1 MKDVIVIG
9 AGMAG
14 LTCARQLKQS
24 GLDVTI
30 VEKSAGVGGRMATR
44 RLQGTW
50 VDHGAQL
57 LSTKSDGFSGFV
69 RKLQE
74 KGIIQEWTRDVYQL
88 SAAGLFP
95 PDADK
100 RHTRYCCPLGM
111 TAIAKYLAHEMSIVN
126 NARIVSVSHNDH
138 RWRLMTDRQEI
149 LETKVIVSTMPAP
162 QFLPIF
168 EEVLAPAP
176 SFLQAVQS
184 VKFAPSVTIMAG
196 YNANNS
202 ANNSASNSIPE
213 EWQAIRC
220 VDDPILSWISYD
232 SSKHPDKA
240 IQPVFVL
247 QSTADFAKQ
256 SMEEPDLEIAGK
268 PLLNQAGRLLAKWL
282 ANPEW
287 WQVHRWRYALAE
299 ESLGVSC
306 LSTSIPLPLICAGD
320 WCAGKNIEAAYN
332 SGLAA
337 AESVIEL
344 HQN

>member
-14 LTCARQLKQS
+14 LICAQQLKQA
-24 GLDVTI
+24 GLDITI

-57 LSTKSDGFSGFV
+57 LSAKTDGFSGFV
-69 RKLQE
+69 RKLRE
-74 KGIIQEWTRDVYQL
+74 KGIVQEWTRDVYQL

-111 TAIAKYLAHEMSIVN
+111 TAIAKYLAADIPIVTNTRIVN
-126 NARIVSVSHNDH
+126 VSHNDS
-138 RWRLMTDRQEI
+138 RWQLITDRQEV
-149 LETKVIVSTMPAP
+149 LETKVIVSTIPAP

-168 EEVLAPAP
+168 EEVLVLAP

-196 YNANNS
+196 Y
-202 ANNSASNSIPE
+202 SASNSVPE

-220 VDDPILSWISYD
+220 VNDPVLSWISYD
-232 SSKHPDKA
+232 SSKHPNRSL
-240 IQPVFVL
+240 QPVFVL
-247 QSTADFAKQ
+247 QSSADFAKQ
-256 SMEEPDLEIAGK
+256 SMEEPDLEIAGR
-268 PLLNQAGRLLAKWL
+268 PLLNQAGKLLAKWL

-287 WQVHRWRYALAE
+287 WQVHRWRYALVE
-299 ESLGVSC
+299 ESLGISC
-306 LSTSIPLPLICAGD
+306 LSTSIPLALICAGD
-320 WCAGKNIEAAYN
+320 WCAGKNIEAAYQ
-332 SGLAA
+332 SGIAA
-337 AESVIEL
+337 AESAIEL
-344 HQN
+344 LEVI

>member
-14 LTCARQLKQS
+14 LTCAQQLKQA
-24 GLDVTI
+24 GLNVTI

-57 LSTKSDGFSGFV
+57 ISVKSDSFGRFV

-74 KGIIQEWTRDVYQL
+74 KGIVQEWTRNVYQL
-88 SAAGLFP
+88 SSSGLRP
-95 PDADK
+95 PDADA
-100 RHTRYCCPLGM
+100 RHPRYCCPMGM
-111 TAIAKYLAHEMSIVN
+111 TAIAKSLAIDIPIIN
-126 NARIVSVSHNDH
+126 NARIVGVNHNDTK
-138 RWRLMTDRQEI
+138 WQLVTDRQET
-149 LETKVIVSTMPAP
+149 LETSAIISTIPAP
-162 QFLPIF
+162 QFLPLF
-168 EEVLAPAP
+168 EEVLTLAP

-196 YNANNS
+196 YNA
-202 ANNSASNSIPE
+202 SNSVPL

-220 VDDPILSWISYD
+220 IDDSILDWISYD
-232 SSKHPDKA
+232 SSKHSDKA
-240 IQPVFVL
+240 VQPVFVL
-247 QSTADFAKQ
+247 QSTAEFAKQ

-268 PLLNQAGRLLAKWL
+268 PLLNQVGRLLEKWL
-282 ANPEW
+282 ASPEW

-306 LSTSIPLPLICAGD
+306 LSTAIPLALICAGD
-320 WCAGKNIEAAYN
+320 WCAGKNIEAAYH
-332 SGLAA
+332 SGIAA
-337 AESVIEL
+337 AESAIEL
-344 HQN
+344 LKV

>member
-14 LTCARQLKQS
+14 LTCAQQLKQA
-24 GLDVTI
+24 GLNVTI

-57 LSTKSDGFSGFV
+57 ISVKSDSFGRFV

-74 KGIIQEWTRDVYQL
+74 KGIVQEWTRNVYQL
-88 SAAGLFP
+88 SASGLRP
-95 PDADK
+95 PDADA
-100 RHTRYCCPLGM
+100 RHARYCCPMGM
-111 TAIAKYLAHEMSIVN
+111 TAIAKSLALEIPIIN
-126 NARIVSVSHNDH
+126 NTRIVGVSHNDTK
-138 RWRLMTDRQEI
+138 WQLVTDRQEI
-149 LETKVIVSTMPAP
+149 LETSAIISTIPAP
-162 QFLPIF
+162 QFLPLF
-168 EEVLAPAP
+168 EEVLTLAP

-196 YNANNS
+196 YNA
-202 ANNSASNSIPE
+202 SNSVPV

-220 VDDPILSWISYD
+220 IDDPILDWISYD
-232 SSKHPDKA
+232 SSKHLDKA
-240 IQPVFVL
+240 VQPVFVL

-268 PLLNQAGRLLAKWL
+268 PLLNQVGRLLAKWL
-282 ANPEW
+282 ASPEW

-306 LSTSIPLPLICAGD
+306 LSTAIPLALVCAGD
-320 WCAGKNIEAAYN
+320 WCAGKNIEAAYH
-332 SGLAA
+332 SGIAA
-337 AESVIEL
+337 AESAIEL
-344 HQN
+344 LKA

>member
-14 LTCARQLKQS
+14 LICAQQLKQA
-24 GLDVTI
+24 GLDVSI

-57 LSTKSDGFSGFV
+57 ISIKSDSFDRFI

-74 KGIIQEWTRDVYQL
+74 KQIVQEWTRNVYQL
-88 SAAGLFP
+88 SDAGLFP

-111 TAIAKYLAHEMSIVN
+111 TAIAKYLSNELSIINNTRVIGVN
-126 NARIVSVSHNDH
+126 HNDT
-138 RWRLMTDRQEI
+138 RWQLLTDRQEV
-149 LETKVIVSTMPAP
+149 LETKAIVSTMPAP
-162 QFLPIF
+162 QFLPVF
-168 EEVLAPAP
+168 EEVLSPAS

-196 YNANNS
+196 YNP
-202 ANNSASNSIPE
+202 SNAVPV

-220 VDDPILSWISYD
+220 VNDPILDWISYD
-232 SSKHPDKA
+232 SSKHPDKSS
-240 IQPVFVL
+240 QPVFVL
-247 QSTADFAKQ
+247 QSTAEFAKQ

-268 PLLNQAGRLLAKWL
+268 PLLNQVGKLLAKWL

-306 LSTSIPLPLICAGD
+306 LSTAIPLALVCAGD
-320 WCAGKNIEAAYN
+320 WCAGKNIEAAYH

-337 AESVIEL
+337 AESAIEL
-344 HQN
+344 LKI

>member
-14 LTCARQLKQS
+14 LICAQKLKQA

-57 LSTKSDGFSGFV
+57 ISVKSDSFGRFI
-69 RKLQE
+69 RKLKE
-74 KGIIQEWTRDVYQL
+74 KHIVQEWTRDVYQL
-88 SAAGLFP
+88 SASGLFP
-95 PDADK
+95 PDADN
-100 RHTRYCCPLGM
+100 RHTRYCCPMGM
-111 TAIAKYLAHEMSIVN
+111 TAIAKYLGSELAIINNTRIIGVN
-126 NARIVSVSHNDH
+126 YKEAKWQLV
-138 RWRLMTDRQEI
+138 TDRQDI
-149 LETKVIVSTMPAP
+149 LETKAIVSTIPAP
-162 QFLPIF
+162 QFLPLF
-168 EEVLAPAP
+168 EEVLASAP
-176 SFLQAVQS
+176 SFLQALQS

-196 YNANNS
+196 YNA
-202 ANNSASNSIPE
+202 SNSVPV

-220 VDDPILSWISYD
+220 VNDPILDWISYD
-232 SSKHPDKA
+232 SSKHSEKA
-240 IQPVFVL
+240 VQPVFVL
-247 QSTADFAKQ
+247 QSTAEFAKQ

-268 PLLNQAGRLLAKWL
+268 PLLNQAGKLLAKWL

-287 WQVHRWRYALAE
+287 WQVHRWRYAIAE

-306 LSTSIPLPLICAGD
+306 LSTSIPLSLVCAGD
-320 WCAGKNIEAAYN
+320 WCAGKNIEAAYH

-337 AESVIEL
+337 AESAIEL
-344 HQN
+344 LKS

>member
-14 LTCARQLKQS
+14 LTCAQQLKQA

-57 LSTKSDGFSGFV
+57 ISAKSDNFGRFV

-74 KGIIQEWTRDVYQL
+74 KGLVQEWTRDVYQL
-88 SAAGLFP
+88 SASGLVP
-95 PDADK
+95 PEAEA
-100 RHTRYCCPLGM
+100 RHTRYCCPMGM
-111 TAIAKYLAHEMSIVN
+111 TAIAKYLASEIPIIN
-126 NARIVSVSHNDH
+126 NARIVGVSHNKSK
-138 RWRLMTDRQEI
+138 WQLVTDRQEI
-149 LETKVIVSTMPAP
+149 LETSAIVSTIPAP
-162 QFLPIF
+162 QFLPVF
-168 EEVLAPAP
+168 EEVLALAP

-196 YNANNS
+196 YNA
-202 ANNSASNSIPE
+202 SNSVPE
-213 EWQAIRC
+213 EWQAIQC
-220 VDDPILSWISYD
+220 IDDPILNWISYD
-232 SSKHPDKA
+232 SSKHPDKSL
-240 IQPVFVL
+240 QPVFVF
-247 QSTADFAKQ
+247 QSTAEFAKQ

-268 PLLNQAGRLLAKWL
+268 PLLNQVGRLLANWL

-306 LSTSIPLPLICAGD
+306 LSTSIPLALVCAGD
-320 WCAGKNIEAAYN
+320 WCAGKNIEAAYH

-337 AESVIEL
+337 AESAIEL
-344 HQN
+344 LKS

>member
-14 LTCARQLKQS
+14 LTCAQQLKQA

-57 LSTKSDGFSGFV
+57 LSAKSDEFSSFV

-74 KGIIQEWTRDVYQL
+74 KGIVKEWTRDVYQL
-88 SAAGLFP
+88 SASGLFP
-95 PDADK
+95 PDADQ

-111 TAIAKYLAHEMSIVN
+111 TAIAKYLANEMPIVN

-138 RWRLMTDRQEI
+138 RWQLMTDRQEV
-149 LETKVIVSTMPAP
+149 LETKAIVSTIPAP

-196 YNANNS
+196 YH
-202 ANNSASNSIPE
+202 ASNSVPE

-220 VDDPILSWISYD
+220 VNDPVLSWISYD
-232 SSKHPDKA
+232 SSKHPDRA

-247 QSTADFAKQ
+247 QSSADFAKQ
-256 SMEEPDLEIAGK
+256 SMDEPDLEIAGK

-306 LSTSIPLPLICAGD
+306 LSTSIPLPLVCAGD
-320 WCAGKNIEAAYN
+320 WCAGKNIEAAYH

-337 AESVIEL
+337 AESAIEL
-344 HQN
+344 YQN

>member
-9 AGMAG
+9 AGIAG
-14 LTCARQLKQS
+14 ITCAQQLKQA
-24 GLDVTI
+24 GLDITI

-57 LSTKSDGFSGFV
+57 ISVKSDSFGRFV
-69 RKLQE
+69 RKLQDR
-74 KGIIQEWTRDVYQL
+74 GIVQEWTRDVYQL
-88 SAAGLFP
+88 SASGLIAP
-95 PDADK
+95 EADA
-100 RHTRYCCPLGM
+100 RHTRYCCPMGM
-111 TAIAKYLAHEMSIVN
+111 TAIAKYLAHEIPIIN
-126 NARIVSVSHNDH
+126 NARIVSVSHKDDK
-138 RWRLMTDRQEI
+138 WQLVTDRQEL
-149 LETKVIVSTMPAP
+149 LETAAIVSTIPAP

-168 EEVLAPAP
+168 EEVLAAAP
-176 SFLQAVQS
+176 NFLHAVQS
-184 VKFAPSVTIMAG
+184 VTFAPSVTIMAG
-196 YNANNS
+196 YNA
-202 ANNSASNSIPE
+202 SNSVPL

-220 VDDPILSWISYD
+220 INDPILDWISYD
-232 SSKHPDKA
+232 SSKHSDKA

-268 PLLNQAGRLLAKWL
+268 PLLNQVGRLLAKWL
-282 ANPEW
+282 ASPEW

-306 LSTSIPLPLICAGD
+306 LSTAIPLPLICAGD
-320 WCAGKNIEAAYN
+320 WCAGKNIEAAYH

-337 AESVIEL
+337 AESAIEL
-344 HQN
+344 LKA

>member
-1 MKDVIVIG
+1 
-9 AGMAG
+9 
-14 LTCARQLKQS
+14 
-24 GLDVTI
+24 
-30 VEKSAGVGGRMATR
+30 
-44 RLQGTW
+44 
-50 VDHGAQL
+50 
-57 LSTKSDGFSGFV
+57 
-69 RKLQE
+69 
-74 KGIIQEWTRDVYQL
+74 
-88 SAAGLFP
+88 
-95 PDADK
+95 
-100 RHTRYCCPLGM
+100 
-111 TAIAKYLAHEMSIVN
+111 
-126 NARIVSVSHNDH
+126 
-138 RWRLMTDRQEI
+138 
-149 LETKVIVSTMPAP
+149 
-162 QFLPIF
+162 
-168 EEVLAPAP
+168 
-176 SFLQAVQS
+176 
-184 VKFAPSVTIMAG
+184 MAG

-202 ANNSASNSIPE
+202 ANNSIPE

-220 VDDPILSWISYD
+220 VNDPILSWISYD
-232 SSKHPDKA
+232 SSKHSDKA

-247 QSTADFAKQ
+247 QSTGDFAKQ

>member
-14 LTCARQLKQS
+14 LTCAQQLKQA

-57 LSTKSDGFSGFV
+57 ISVKSDSFGRFV

-74 KGIIQEWTRDVYQL
+74 KGIVQEWTRNVYQL
-88 SAAGLFP
+88 SSSGLRP
-95 PDADK
+95 PDADA
-100 RHTRYCCPLGM
+100 RHTRYCCPMGM
-111 TAIAKYLAHEMSIVN
+111 TAIAKSLAIDIPIIN
-126 NARIVSVSHNDH
+126 NARIIGVSHNDTK
-138 RWRLMTDRQEI
+138 WQLVTDRQET
-149 LETKVIVSTMPAP
+149 LETSAIISTIPAP
-162 QFLPIF
+162 QFLPLF
-168 EEVLAPAP
+168 EEVLTLAP

-196 YNANNS
+196 YNA
-202 ANNSASNSIPE
+202 SNSVPL

-220 VDDPILSWISYD
+220 IDDPILDWISYD
-232 SSKHPDKA
+232 SSKHSDKA
-240 IQPVFVL
+240 SQPVFVL
-247 QSTADFAKQ
+247 QSTAEFAKQ

-268 PLLNQAGRLLAKWL
+268 PLLNQVGRLLAKWL
-282 ANPEW
+282 ASPEW

-306 LSTSIPLPLICAGD
+306 LSTAIPLALVCAGD
-320 WCAGKNIEAAYN
+320 WCAGKNIEAAYH
-332 SGLAA
+332 SGIAA
-337 AESVIEL
+337 AESAIEL
-344 HQN
+344 LKV

>member
-14 LTCARQLKQS
+14 LTCAQQLKQA

-57 LSTKSDGFSGFV
+57 LSVKSDSFGRFV

-74 KGIIQEWTRDVYQL
+74 KSLVQEWTRNVYQL
-88 SAAGLFP
+88 SASGLRP
-95 PDADK
+95 PNADE
-100 RHTRYCCPLGM
+100 RHPRYCCPMGM
-111 TAIAKYLAHEMSIVN
+111 TVIAKYLANEIPIIN
-126 NARIVSVSHNDH
+126 NARIVGVSHNDIK
-138 RWRLMTDRQEI
+138 WQLVTDLQEV
-149 LETKVIVSTMPAP
+149 LETSVIVSTIPAP

-184 VKFAPSVTIMAG
+184 VKFFPCVTIMAG
-196 YNANNS
+196 YNA
-202 ANNSASNSIPE
+202 SNSVPV

-220 VDDPILSWISYD
+220 IDDPILDWISYD

-240 IQPVFVL
+240 VQPVFVL
-247 QSTADFAKQ
+247 QSTAEFAKQ

-268 PLLNQAGRLLAKWL
+268 PLLNQVGRLLEKWL
-282 ANPEW
+282 ASPEW

-306 LSTSIPLPLICAGD
+306 LSTSIPLSLVCAGD
-320 WCAGKNIEAAYN
+320 WCAGKNIEAAYH

-337 AESVIEL
+337 AESAIEL
-344 HQN
+344 LKKV

>member
-14 LTCARQLKQS
+14 LTCAQQLKQA

-57 LSTKSDGFSGFV
+57 ISVKSDSFGRFV

-74 KGIIQEWTRDVYQL
+74 KGIVQEWTRNVYQL
-88 SAAGLFP
+88 SSSGLRP
-95 PDADK
+95 PDADA
-100 RHTRYCCPLGM
+100 RHPRYCCPMGM
-111 TAIAKYLAHEMSIVN
+111 TAIAKSLAIDIPIIN
-126 NARIVSVSHNDH
+126 NARIVGVNHSDTKWQLV
-138 RWRLMTDRQEI
+138 TDRQET
-149 LETKVIVSTMPAP
+149 LETSAIISTIPAP
-162 QFLPIF
+162 QFLPLF
-168 EEVLAPAP
+168 EEVLTLAP

-184 VKFAPSVTIMAG
+184 VKIAPSVTIMAG
-196 YNANNS
+196 YNA
-202 ANNSASNSIPE
+202 SNSVPV

-220 VDDPILSWISYD
+220 IDDPILDWISYD
-232 SSKHPDKA
+232 SSKHLDKA
-240 IQPVFVL
+240 SQPVFVL
-247 QSTADFAKQ
+247 QSTAEFAKQ

-268 PLLNQAGRLLAKWL
+268 PLLNQVGRLLEKWL
-282 ANPEW
+282 ASPEW

-306 LSTSIPLPLICAGD
+306 LSTAIPLALVCAGD

-332 SGLAA
+332 SGIAA
-337 AESVIEL
+337 AESAIEL
-344 HQN
+344 LKV

>member
-14 LTCARQLKQS
+14 LTCAQQLKQA

-57 LSTKSDGFSGFV
+57 ISVKSDNFGRFV

-74 KGIIQEWTRDVYQL
+74 KGLVQEWTRNVYKL
-88 SAAGLFP
+88 SASGLIP
-95 PDADK
+95 PDADA
-100 RHTRYCCPLGM
+100 RDSRYCCPLGM
-111 TAIAKYLAHEMSIVN
+111 TAIAKYLASEIPIIN
-126 NARIVSVSHNDH
+126 NSRIVGVSHNETK
-138 RWRLMTDRQEI
+138 WQLVSDRQEI
-149 LETKVIVSTMPAP
+149 LETKAIVSTIPAP
-162 QFLPIF
+162 QFLPLF
-168 EEVLAPAP
+168 EEVLTSAPN
-176 SFLQAVQS
+176 FLQALQS
-184 VKFAPSVTIMAG
+184 VKFSPSVTIMAG
-196 YNANNS
+196 YNAD
-202 ANNSASNSIPE
+202 NSIPDA
-213 EWQAIRC
+213 WQAIQC
-220 VDDPILSWISYD
+220 VDDPILNWISYD
-232 SSKHPDKA
+232 SSKHPEKA
-240 IQPVFVL
+240 AQPVFVY
-247 QSTADFAKQ
+247 QSSAEFAKQ

-268 PLLNQAGRLLAKWL
+268 PLLNQVGRLLAKWL
-282 ANPEW
+282 ASPEW

-320 WCAGKNIEAAYN
+320 WCAGKNIEAAYH

-337 AESVIEL
+337 AESAIEL
-344 HQN
+344 LEF

>member
-14 LTCARQLKQS
+14 LTCAQQLKQA
-24 GLDVTI
+24 GIDVTI

-57 LSTKSDGFSGFV
+57 LSVKSDGFGRFI

-74 KGIIQEWTRDVYQL
+74 KGIVHEWTRNVYQL
-88 SAAGLFP
+88 SASGLLP
-95 PDADK
+95 PEADA
-100 RHTRYCCPLGM
+100 RHPRYCCSLGM
-111 TAIAKYLAHEMSIVN
+111 TAIAKYLANEIPIIN
-126 NARIVSVSHNDH
+126 NTRIIGVSHNDTK
-138 RWRLMTDRQEI
+138 WQLVNDRQEV
-149 LETKVIVSTMPAP
+149 LETSAIISTIPAP
-162 QFLPIF
+162 QFLPLF
-168 EEVLAPAP
+168 EEVLTLAP

-196 YNANNS
+196 YNTS
-202 ANNSASNSIPE
+202 HSVPL
-213 EWQAIRC
+213 EWQAIKC
-220 VDDPILSWISYD
+220 VNDPILDWISYD

-240 IQPVFVL
+240 TQPVFVY
-247 QSTADFAKQ
+247 QSSAEFAKQ

-268 PLLNQAGRLLAKWL
+268 PLLNQVGRLLAKWL
-282 ANPEW
+282 SSPEW

-306 LSTSIPLPLICAGD
+306 LSTAIPLALVCAGD
-320 WCAGKNIEAAYN
+320 WCAGKNIEAAYH
-332 SGLAA
+332 SGVAA
-337 AESVIEL
+337 AESAIEL
-344 HQN
+344 LKA